1 MGAVDVGIGEQDD
14 LVIARL
20 FDVEILPD
28 AGAHGGE
35 MSCTSV
41 FCRALA
47 SRAFSTLRIL
57 PRMGRIAWVLESV
70 ADLAGPAADLP
81 STMNSSTPRVPR

>member
-14 LVIARL
+14 LVIAGFL
-20 FDVEILPD
+20 DVVIPD

-35 MSCTSV
+35 DVLHFGVLQGLGQPCLLDIED
-41 FCRALA
+41 LA
-47 SRAFSTLRIL
+47 
-57 PRMGRIAWVLESV
+57 RMGRIAWVLESR

-81 STMNSSTPRVPR
+81 STMNSSDSRVPR